1 MSRVNTALSPNSTHG
16 STINYAYKEERDRIS
31 KDRSNSNNYHI
42 LVEGLI
48 YCLIHFSLR
57 RRRSSDSM
65 KNLIGNPQFSD
76 DMVQIV
82 SGYPRL
88 SPDDPSITLLA
99 FYLQLPGGVGDN
111 LVSEDVLKNIVKSD
125 IKSIEGSMGV
135 SITTVQ
141 SMPSTKNEVDQE
153 DETDD
158 KGSISTSVIVGVTLG
173 SLSLLGILIAVNLFI
188 KSNRYK
194 SLF

>member
-1 MSRVNTALSPNSTHG
+1 M
-16 STINYAYKEERDRIS
+16 
-31 KDRSNSNNYHI
+31 
-42 LVEGLI
+42 
-48 YCLIHFSLR
+48 
-57 RRRSSDSM
+57 
-65 KNLIGNPQFSD
+65 
-76 DMVQIV
+76 
-82 SGYPRL
+82 
-88 SPDDPSITLLA
+88 
-99 FYLQLPGGVGDN
+99 
-111 LVSEDVLKNIVKSD
+111 KSD

-158 KGSISTSVIVGVTLG
+158 EGSISTSVIVGVTLG

>member
-1 MSRVNTALSPNSTHG
+1 M
-16 STINYAYKEERDRIS
+16 
-31 KDRSNSNNYHI
+31 
-42 LVEGLI
+42 
-48 YCLIHFSLR
+48 
-57 RRRSSDSM
+57 
-65 KNLIGNPQFSD
+65 
-76 DMVQIV
+76 
-82 SGYPRL
+82 
-88 SPDDPSITLLA
+88 
-99 FYLQLPGGVGDN
+99 
-111 LVSEDVLKNIVKSD
+111 KSD

-188 KSNRYK
+188 KSNRYR

>member
-16 STINYAYKEERDRIS
+16 STIDYAYKEERDRIS
-31 KDRSNSNNYHI
+31 KDRSNSNNYYI
-42 LVEGLI
+42 LVEGHI

-57 RRRSSDSM
+57 RRRSFDSM
-65 KNLIGNPQFSD
+65 KFSD

-82 SGYPRL
+82 PGYPRL

-158 KGSISTSVIVGVTLG
+158 EGSISTSVIVGVTLG

>member
-1 MSRVNTALSPNSTHG
+1 M
-16 STINYAYKEERDRIS
+16 
-31 KDRSNSNNYHI
+31 
-42 LVEGLI
+42 
-48 YCLIHFSLR
+48 
-57 RRRSSDSM
+57 
-65 KNLIGNPQFSD
+65 
-76 DMVQIV
+76 
-82 SGYPRL
+82 
-88 SPDDPSITLLA
+88 
-99 FYLQLPGGVGDN
+99 
-111 LVSEDVLKNIVKSD
+111 KSD

>member
-1 MSRVNTALSPNSTHG
+1 M
-16 STINYAYKEERDRIS
+16 K
-31 KDRSNSNNYHI
+31 
-42 LVEGLI
+42 
-48 YCLIHFSLR
+48 FSA
-57 RRRSSDSM
+57 
-65 KNLIGNPQFSD
+65 

-82 SGYPRL
+82 PGYPMP

-99 FYLQLPGGVGDN
+99 FYLQLPGGVRDS

-125 IKSIEGSMGV
+125 MKSIEGSMGV

-141 SMPSTKNEVDQE
+141 SMPTTPPRIDVDQE

-158 KGSISTSVIVGVTLG
+158 EGSISTSVIVGVTLG
-173 SLSLLGILIAVNLFI
+173 SLSLLGILIAVNFFI
-188 KSNRYK
+188 KSYRYK